1 MIEGYSLFSGINQ
14 IYLAGAVLCVGTIL
28 YAFYRKPVILLI
40 SSFLSVFVSPS
51 LNSRIE
57 KDPVAFVVMFI
68 TVVFFIRS
76 LILMY
81 KENRNN
87 PTPQQPPQRPPYPAE
102 QKIGQYSQ
110 TYPITISEPK
120 PEQVPTFTPE
130 EPINYSKIYTP
141 KWMFTMNEKPA
152 YFKLKQIAEPL
163 GYTVFAKVRLFDL
176 VEPRYKGEKNNKWL
190 WKIQAKH
197 CDFVL
202 VDRKLVARIVVE
214 LDDASHDRDDRKA
227 RDEFVDAVLKSCG
240 YKVIHTREV
249 TDEIRELL

>member
-1 MIEGYSLFSGINQ
+1 MNFLHSLSDVNL
-14 IYLAGAVLCVGTIL
+14 IYISITIFCLGTGL
-28 YAFYRKPVILLI
+28 YAIFKKPVILLVT
-40 SSFLSVFVSPS
+40 SLLMVFINPS
-51 LNSRIE
+51 LDL
-57 KDPVAFVVMFI
+57 KMKTDPVAFAVVFV
-68 TVVFFIRS
+68 TVVFFVAS
-76 LILMY
+76 LILIY
-81 KENRNN
+81 KDRKKK
-87 PTPQQPPQRPPYPAE
+87 PAPQQPPQRPPYPAG

-110 TYPITISEPK
+110 TYPTTISEPK
-120 PEQVPTFTPE
+120 PEQVSTFTPE
-130 EPINYSKIYTP
+130 ESINYSKIYTP

-202 VDRKLVARIVVE
+202 VDRKLVARVVVE
-214 LDDASHDRDDRKA
+214 LDDSSHDRDNRKA